1 MEIDQHT
8 DWTTVYTADFA
19 GVYMLD
25 FSPRNNGNIQFRFS
39 NDGGDTINSSIGL
52 VRYLPAG
59 TTIQHKGP
67 AVELFGAR
75 LGNEF

>member
-1 MEIDQHT
+1 MQVDQYS

-25 FSPRNNGNIQFRFS
+25 FTPRNNGNVQFRYD
-39 NDGGDTINSSIGL
+39 NDSEQSLSAG

-67 AVELFGAR
+67 AANLYGAR